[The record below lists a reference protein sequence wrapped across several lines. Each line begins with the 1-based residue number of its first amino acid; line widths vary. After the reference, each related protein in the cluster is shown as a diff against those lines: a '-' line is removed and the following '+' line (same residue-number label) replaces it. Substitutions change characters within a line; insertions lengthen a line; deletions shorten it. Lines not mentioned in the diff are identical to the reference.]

1 MMDNAIARPHL
12 LLRWRNW
19 AQNLGRFLAQHHV
32 TANDISLLGVMF
44 AASAGAAFYFSPQPD
59 AFDRGLLLLL
69 AAAAIQLRKL
79 TGHLHAIVTRESV
92 QPPPHAI
99 FYDFPSRIADILML
113 VPVGYAVHKLPYG
126 VELAWSAA
134 LLGLFN
140 AYVRSM
146 GNHAPEQ
153 KSRLARRNFPMT
165 LLSAACILSLFDSL
179 VYRSGAMLWTAL
191 IVLNVAALVTIWQR
205 TLQIVHAEE
214 TN

>member
-32 TANDISLLGVMF
+32 TANDISLLGVIF
-44 AASAGAAFYFSPQPD
+44 AATAGAAFYFSPQPD
-59 AFDRGLLLLL
+59 AFDRALLLLL

-79 TGHLHAIVTRESV
+79 SGHLHAIVTRESV

-113 VPVGYAVHKLPYG
+113 VPIGYAVHKLPYG

-146 GNHAPEQ
+146 GNQRQSKRADW
-153 KSRLARRNFPMT
+153 LAEIFP
-165 LLSAACILSLFDSL
+165 
-179 VYRSGAMLWTAL
+179 
-191 IVLNVAALVTIWQR
+191 
-205 TLQIVHAEE
+205 
-214 TN
+214 